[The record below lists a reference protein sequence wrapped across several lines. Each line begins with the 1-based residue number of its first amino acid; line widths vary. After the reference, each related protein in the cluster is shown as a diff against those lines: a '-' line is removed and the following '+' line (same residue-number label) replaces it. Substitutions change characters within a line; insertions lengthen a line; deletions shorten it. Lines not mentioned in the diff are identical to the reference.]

1 MTTNRLPN
9 PAPLPRVEEQE
20 ARQFLRDFW
29 HGIALGFVLGAGL
42 MVMVLSGLGRLQ

>member
-1 MTTNRLPN
+1 MNAHRLPA

-20 ARQFLRDFW
+20 ARQFARDFW
-29 HGIALGFVLGAGL
+29 HGIALGAVIGAGL